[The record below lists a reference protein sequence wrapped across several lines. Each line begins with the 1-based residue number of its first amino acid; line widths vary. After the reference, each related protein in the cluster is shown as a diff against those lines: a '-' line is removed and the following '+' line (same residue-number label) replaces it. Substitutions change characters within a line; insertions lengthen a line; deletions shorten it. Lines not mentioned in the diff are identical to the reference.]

1 MNSEKTYLSPEENE
15 EVGIG
20 RSPPN
25 SDIETSEAFSTGLT
39 LLDAALQEESYD
51 LYKKKG
57 DFDELKLHEKKD
69 RLRKNPN
76 YDALLKGAILNLTDM
91 HPGKRMKPK

>member
-1 MNSEKTYLSPEENE
+1 M
-15 EVGIG
+15 
-20 RSPPN
+20 
-25 SDIETSEAFSTGLT
+25 T

-57 DFDELKLHEKKD
+57 DFDELKLREKKD

-76 YDALLKGAILNLTDM
+76 YHDLLKGTILNLTDIQ
-91 HPGKRMKPK
+91 PGKRMKPKEVLEWLNPNKI